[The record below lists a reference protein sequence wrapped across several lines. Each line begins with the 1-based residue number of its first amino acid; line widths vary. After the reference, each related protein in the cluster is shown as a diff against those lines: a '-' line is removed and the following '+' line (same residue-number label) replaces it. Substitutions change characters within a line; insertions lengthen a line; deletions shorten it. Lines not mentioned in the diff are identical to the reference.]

1 MVWPFVLIGSFLLW
15 LNRRELNAMLFG
27 EERAKYLGVDVK
39 KSKILILIGGSM
51 LTGAAVAV
59 SGTIGFVGLVVPHMT
74 RLLFGADHRHLL
86 PLSFLNG
93 ASLLIVCDLFART
106 IISPTELPIGV
117 ITALIGAPVFS
128 YIFFRQR
135 RTKGA

>member
-1 MVWPFVLIGSFLLW
+1 
-15 LNRRELNAMLFG
+15 
-27 EERAKYLGVDVK
+27 
-39 KSKILILIGGSM
+39 
-51 LTGAAVAV
+51 
-59 SGTIGFVGLVVPHMT
+59 
-74 RLLFGADHRHLL
+74 LL